1 MLALDYPAEQL
12 QILFLTE
19 ADDAETRKAIRALSL
34 PPHFKV
40 LVVPDGKPRT
50 KPRACNYG
58 LMHAKGPYVMIYDA
72 EDIPDPLQLKKS
84 VLPFPT
90 HRTNTFCVQANLN

>member
-58 LMHAKGPYVMIYDA
+58 LMHAKGPCVVIFDA
-72 EDIPDPLQLKKS
+72 EDIPEPLQL
-84 VLPFPT
+84 
-90 HRTNTFCVQANLN
+90 TNTAPTFSIPSTDVACLQ